1 MKSLDHFLFYSST
14 PPSNN
19 ILTLD
24 QQESHH
30 ALNVLRLQKDDPIQ
44 ITDGKGTIYNCVI
57 SNAGTKHLDATI
69 VDSRKLTRPAS
80 IHLLIAL
87 PDRDPFESAI
97 TECTALGVSN
107 ITPVIAAHCQK
118 PWWKYSWEK
127 HQERFMTKITG
138 SMKQSLSPFLP
149 KLDAPITLEESFH
162 LCKSPILLADQDG
175 TPVVTICQTLQTNNL
190 TCYIGPPGGF
200 SNDEIALFASNNALK
215 VKIGEPR
222 FRTELAAVVLCSQL
236 IGFFGDS

>member
-1 MKSLDHFLFYSST
+1 MKSSDHFLFYTST
-14 PPSNN
+14 PPAND

-30 ALNVLRLQKDDPIQ
+30 AFNVLRLQPGDPIQ

-57 SNAGTKHLDATI
+57 NSSGSKQLSATK
-69 VDSRKLTRPAS
+69 VDSQIFTRQVS

-97 TECTALGVSN
+97 TECTALGISR

-149 KLDAPITLEESFH
+149 ALDNPVTLEESFK
-162 LCKSPILLADQDG
+162 LCTSPILLADQDG
-175 TPVVTICQTLQTNNL
+175 IPIVRACQNLQSKEL
-190 TCYIGPPGGF
+190 TCFIGPPGGF
-200 SNDEIALFASNNALK
+200 SDNEIALFASMNAIK

-236 IGFFGDS
+236 VGVYLNC